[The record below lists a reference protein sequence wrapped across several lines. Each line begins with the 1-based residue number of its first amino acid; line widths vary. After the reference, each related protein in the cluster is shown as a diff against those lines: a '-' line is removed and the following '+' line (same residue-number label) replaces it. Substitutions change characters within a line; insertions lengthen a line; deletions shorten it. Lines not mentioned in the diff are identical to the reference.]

1 MMNLGFKRLKD
12 AELFTFTGGVLQRM
26 TTDAQFISLKPQS
39 DVLKTAYDAYS
50 ISLTAAKLGGK
61 DRLMERDAR
70 RADLLLELEMI
81 AKSVDVLSR
90 GEENI
95 QIDAGFETRKTT
107 AAKTSNVI
115 PPPNFAV
122 LNTERTGEVRLS
134 WQTVDGA
141 LVYAIEKRA
150 KGETAWQNGEY
161 TSKREILL
169 TDFEPGKCIEFRV
182 RTLGRSEQKSDWT
195 TVVSVWIA

>member
-1 MMNLGFKRLKD
+1 MMNFGFKRMKD
-12 AELFTFTGGVLQRM
+12 ADLFTFSGGVIQRI
-26 TTDAQFISLKPQS
+26 TTDAQFVSLKSQS

-70 RADLLLELEMI
+70 RADLLLELDI
-81 AKSVDVLSR
+81 VAKSVDVLSR
-90 GEENI
+90 GEESI
-95 QIDAGFETRKTT
+95 QIDAGFETRKMT
-107 AAKTSNVI
+107 AAKAANII
-115 PPPNFAV
+115 PPQNFAV

-141 LVYAIEKRA
+141 LIYAIEK
-150 KGETAWQNGEY
+150 KLKTETTWRNGEY
-161 TSKREILL
+161 TSKREIVL
-169 TDFEPGKCIEFRV
+169 TDFEPGQCLDFRV

-195 TVVSVWIA
+195 SVVSVWIA